1 MQTMRSLCAVL
12 SIAALAAGCTKAPR
26 PRKDAPAM
34 TEHDAPAAAAGP
46 TVVTTFAEV
55 KAAAG
60 KLVRVSGKVFREK
73 LGDGVMV
80 DGLDIL
86 CPDLRLPEDVV
97 EAALEGRLELWE
109 PPVAETNAKGEISQ
123 GVAEATARW
132 VLRDC
137 GQT

>member
-1 MQTMRSLCAVL
+1 
-12 SIAALAAGCTKAPR
+12 
-26 PRKDAPAM
+26 
-34 TEHDAPAAAAGP
+34 
-46 TVVTTFAEV
+46 VVTTFAEV

-86 CPDLRLPEDVV
+86 CPDVRLPADVV
-97 EAALEGRLELWE
+97 EATLEGRLELWE

-123 GVAEATARW
+123 GVEEGTARW

-137 GQT
+137 GPV